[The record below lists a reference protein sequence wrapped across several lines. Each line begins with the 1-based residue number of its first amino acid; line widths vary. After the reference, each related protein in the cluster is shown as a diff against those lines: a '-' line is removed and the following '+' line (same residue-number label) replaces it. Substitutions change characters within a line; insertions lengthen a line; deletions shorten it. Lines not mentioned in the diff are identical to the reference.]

1 MGFHETQKT
10 KVNNSRDVGILE
22 NFKTTIS
29 THSSFYEQLIEHLF
43 ISEVL
48 QEMRFKFNQ
57 WPEVLKAEIDASGYD
72 IVIESNNIMRH
83 IQLKT
88 SIIGASK
95 TSIYLNTALSAKPN
109 GCAIWI
115 EWQIN
120 ERNKIEMQYLFFGNP
135 PGQPLPDISAHSISK
150 HSKAN
155 ALGEKCDR
163 PATRIIKKAE
173 FSRLSSITELVQR
186 LFIT

>member
-1 MGFHETQKT
+1 MTLT
-10 KVNNSRDVGILE
+10 LE
-22 NFKTTIS
+22 VTCLKGVTIIEDLKTTIS
-29 THSSFYEQLIEHLF
+29 THSSFYEKLIEHLF

-48 QEMRFKFNQ
+48 QEMRFRFDR

-72 IVIESNNIMRH
+72 IVIESNNIIRH

-95 TSIYLNTALSAKPN
+95 TSIYLNAALSEKPT

-120 ERNKIEMQYLFFGNP
+120 KQNRIEMQYLFFGNS
-135 PGQPLPDISAHSISK
+135 PGQSLPDISTHTIGK
-150 HSKAN
+150 HNKAN
-155 ALGEKCDR
+155 TLGEKCER
-163 PATRIIKKAE
+163 PSTRIVKKTE
-173 FSRLSSITELVQR
+173 FSRLSNITELVQR
-186 LFIT
+186 LFIVSE